1 MIEAL
6 ERLNKRQPPNIQMK
20 SIFSSM
26 TIWGFLIALVSRFFG
41 HEIAASDGTTLVT
54 QAMEGWPLIVGVGA
68 DLIVAW
74 KRVTATKFDVG
85 KFASPVFW
93 AALIGGAMTTLQTV
107 GVDWSG
113 IDNLPEKV
121 GLAAASIGGF
131 VGFILQLI
139 GRARASQ
146 PLGLVSD
153 PAFLPKASSAIVI
166 PSWVPLLLKLIP
178 WRVLFAFVLQRWL
191 GISPAQF
198 EDIIKTVAHV
208 DSRPIKGDEKGV
220 VVDGAITQAYPQFRP
235 HERDAAVALAV
246 AGLASD
252 GQLKLS

>member
-1 MIEAL
+1 
-6 ERLNKRQPPNIQMK
+6 MK

-41 HEIAASDGTTLVT
+41 HEIAADDGTTLVT

-68 DLIVAW
+68 DLMVAW

-85 KFASPVFW
+85 RFASPVFW
-93 AALIGGAMTTLQTV
+93 AALIGGAMTLLQTL

-113 IDNLPEKV
+113 IENLPEKV

-131 VGFILQLI
+131 VGFFLQLV

-153 PAFLPKASSAIVI
+153 PAFSPKAAGAIVI

-191 GISPAQF
+191 GITAAQF
-198 EDIIKTVAHV
+198 EEIIKTVALAE
-208 DSRPIKGDEKGV
+208 SKPMEGEQKGLFV
-220 VVDGAITQAYPQFRP
+220 VASIERAYPGWKP

-252 GQLKLS
+252 GTLKLS

>member
-6 ERLNKRQPPNIQMK
+6 ERLNKRRPPNIRMK

-26 TIWGFLIALVSRFFG
+26 TIWGFLIALVSRFLG
-41 HEIAASDGTTLVT
+41 HEIAATDGTNLVT

-68 DLIVAW
+68 DLMVAW

-93 AALIGGAMTTLQTV
+93 AALIGGAMTTLQTL

-113 IDNLPEKV
+113 IENLPEKV

-153 PAFLPKASSAIVI
+153 PAASPKASASIVI

-178 WRVLFAFVLQRWL
+178 WRVLFAFILQRWA

-198 EDIIKTVAHV
+198 EEIIKTVGYAEGKTL
-208 DSRPIKGDEKGV
+208 DGGDKAMLV
-220 VVDGAITQAYPQFRP
+220 HDNLARAYPRLKP
-235 HERDAAVALAV
+235 HEREAAVSLAV